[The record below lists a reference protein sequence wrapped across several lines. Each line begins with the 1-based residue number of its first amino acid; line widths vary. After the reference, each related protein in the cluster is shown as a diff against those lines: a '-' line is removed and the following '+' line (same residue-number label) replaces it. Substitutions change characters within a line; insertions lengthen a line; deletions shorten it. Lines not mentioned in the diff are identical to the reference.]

1 MGRCRQS
8 REIRRPREQGTK
20 EGLMKIHSVEITRGC
35 EMGRQELVVKEFSE
49 FEISEPAMKQK
60 CKISSIA
67 SEVRILCR

>member
-20 EGLMKIHSVEITRGC
+20 KGLIKIHSVEVTRGC
-35 EMGRQELVVKEFSE
+35 GKGRQELVVKESSK
-49 FEISEPAMKQK
+49 FEISEQAMKQK
-60 CKISSIA
+60 YKISSIA